1 MEKTGGIV
9 APKFRL
15 KIKNFDKALPMKN
28 EVTRMFLEQD
38 TAALPYV
45 KQLEDVGFKLKKI
58 KRTKSMCAFD
68 KPLGTNQL
76 LPSIM

>member
-28 EVTRMFLEQD
+28 EVTRMFLE
-38 TAALPYV
+38 
-45 KQLEDVGFKLKKI
+45 
-58 KRTKSMCAFD
+58 
-68 KPLGTNQL
+68 
-76 LPSIM
+76 